1 MYSTNA
7 QYTLPDGRVGTFK
20 NYKLVDNELLMLF
33 VTGKDT
39 IVVRKNEM
47 KVISNK

>member
-20 NYKLVDNELLMLF
+20 NYQLVDNELLMLF
-33 VTGKDT
+33 VTGKET
-39 IVVRKNEM
+39 ILISKNQ
-47 KVISNK
+47 IASIA